1 MLKLP
6 IIQNTFFLKVLKL
19 YKMKQIV
26 ISVIFFAF
34 LSSNLFAQDN
44 NANNIDNRLIAKA
57 NANWEKLNKTLN

>member
-1 MLKLP
+1 
-6 IIQNTFFLKVLKL
+6 
-19 YKMKQIV
+19 MKQIV